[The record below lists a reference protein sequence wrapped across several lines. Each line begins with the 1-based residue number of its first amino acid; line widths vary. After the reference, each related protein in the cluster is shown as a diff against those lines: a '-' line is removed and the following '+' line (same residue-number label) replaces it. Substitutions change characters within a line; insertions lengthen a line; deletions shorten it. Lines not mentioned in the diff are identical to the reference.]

1 MKAPPFRY
9 CRPETIEEA
18 LDLLAR
24 HGEDARVIAGGQS
37 LLPAL
42 ALRLSAPAVLV
53 DVSRIT
59 ELHGITEIPG
69 GLRIGAMSRHREVEH
84 SPLVAAYAPLLAAA
98 TRLVAHPP
106 IRAMGTFGGSVA
118 LADPAAEAPAATLA
132 HEAQLVVRTLEG
144 EQRIAADDFFQGV
157 YTTALAPGAI
167 LVAAEFQRPRAG
179 ERFVFRELARRSGD
193 FATVGVA
200 ARAALEGSRVTSA
213 RIVVFGVVDK
223 PAVAVSATRSL
234 IGRDLSDSSIDVAL
248 ATLDSDVTP
257 WADLHHDEATKMRLL
272 RVLLK
277 RVLKELHEGSR
288 ND

>member
-18 LDLLAR
+18 LELLAR
-24 HGEDARVIAGGQS
+24 YGDDASVIAGGQS

-53 DVSRIT
+53 DVSRIN
-59 ELHGITEIPG
+59 ELHGIQEIPS
-69 GLRIGAMSRHREVEH
+69 GLRIGAMSRHKQVEH
-84 SPLVAAYAPLLAAA
+84 SPLVATYAPLLAAA
-98 TRLVAHPP
+98 MRLVAHPP

-132 HEAQLVVRTLEG
+132 HEAELVMRTLEG
-144 EQRIAADDFFQGV
+144 EQRIHADDFFQGV
-157 YTTALAPGAI
+157 YTTALPLGAI
-167 LVAAEFQRPRAG
+167 LVAAEFQRPGAG
-179 ERFVFRELARRSGD
+179 GRFVFRELARRSGD

-200 ARAALEGSRVTSA
+200 ARAAIEGSRVTSA
-213 RIVVFGVVDK
+213 RIVVFGVVDR
-223 PAVAVSATRSL
+223 PAVAANVARSL
-234 IGRDLSDSSIDVAL
+234 IGRDLSDLSIDAAL
-248 ATLDSDVTP
+248 AAIDSDVTP
-257 WADLHHDEATKMRLL
+257 LADLHHDETTKMRLL

-277 RVLKELHEGSR
+277 RVLKELHEGDR